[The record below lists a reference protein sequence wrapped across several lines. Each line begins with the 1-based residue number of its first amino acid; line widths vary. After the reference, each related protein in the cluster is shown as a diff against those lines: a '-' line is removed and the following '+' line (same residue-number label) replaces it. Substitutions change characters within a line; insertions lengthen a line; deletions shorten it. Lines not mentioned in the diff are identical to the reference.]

1 DRPLQ
6 PAGVGVSIPKE
17 WNAHPRTK
25 PESLMSDFEQLMASP
40 IAAYDEALAFFR
52 GQGMLNQ
59 ALLRIAADLERNGI
73 AYAVVGAVALNQH
86 GYKRLT
92 VDIDLL
98 MTKEGL
104 QKF

>member
-1 DRPLQ
+1 MTRLSVALPRRRSIAPSTLRAASRPRDRPLQ

-59 ALLRIAADLERNGI
+59 ALLRIAADLERNG
-73 AYAVVGAVALNQH
+73 
-86 GYKRLT
+86 
-92 VDIDLL
+92 
-98 MTKEGL
+98 
-104 QKF
+104 